1 MYLEDNVIK
10 RYSAMID
17 KRREIMFAMIVGLIN
32 GLKINMLSAVKISV
46 ELGINSTLM
55 VHVRHVPLS

>member
-46 ELGINSTLM
+46 ALEINSTLM